1 MKAIIY
7 QKYGSPENLTLQE
20 VNRPEPK
27 ADEVLVKVLAA
38 SLNQADGYMLSGTPF
53 PLRFSAGLFRPKNQI
68 LGADISG
75 VIERVGKEVKQ
86 FQVGD
91 EVFGDL
97 SGSGF
102 GGFAEYAVAKETTV
116 AKKPKSLTFEEAAA
130 MPMASVTA
138 LQGLRD
144 LGQIKK
150 GDEVL
155 INGAS
160 GGVGSFAVQI
170 AKAFGANVTAV
181 CSRRNVELA
190 KSLGA
195 DEVIDYA
202 VRDFT
207 KEGKKFDLILDGPVN
222 HALNQIEAVLKDGG
236 RYVAFGFSMATLL
249 LGPWKSFRTGK
260 KFANLIAKVKQADLE
275 SVATLAD
282 KGKISP
288 YIQQNFML
296 DEVPQAMNLLKNG
309 KISGK
314 LSIII

>member
-7 QKYGSPENLTLQE
+7 ETYGSPENLKLKE

-38 SLNQADGYMLSGTPF
+38 SVNQADGHLLSGTPF
-53 PLRFSAGLFRPKNQI
+53 PVRFSSGLFRPKHQI

-75 VIERVGKEVKQ
+75 VIERVGKDVTQ

-91 EVFGDL
+91 QIFGDL

-102 GGFAEYAVAKETTV
+102 GGFAEYAVAKEGV
-116 AKKPKSLTFEEAAA
+116 LAKKPKNLTFEEAAA

-144 LGQIKK
+144 LGKIKK
-150 GDEVL
+150 GDEIL

-160 GGVGSFAVQI
+160 GGVGSFAIQI
-170 AKAFGANVTAV
+170 AKALGAKVTAV
-181 CSRRNVELA
+181 CSRRNADLA
-190 KSLGA
+190 KTLGA

-202 VRDFT
+202 VRNFT
-207 KEGKKFDLILDGPVN
+207 QEDRKFDLILDGPVN
-222 HALNQIEAVLKDGG
+222 HSLNQIEPVLKGGG
-236 RYVAFGFSMATLL
+236 RYVAFGFSMEALM
-249 LGPWKSFRTGK
+249 LGSWKSYRTGK
-260 KFANLIAKVKQADLE
+260 KFATLMAKVKKDDL
-275 SVATLAD
+275 VLLATLAD
-282 KGKISP
+282 EGKIYP
-288 YIQQNFML
+288 PIQQNFTL
-296 DEVPQAMNLLKNG
+296 DEVPEALSLMKKG

-314 LSIII
+314 LVITI